1 MANLANRGAKA
12 PTSVSD
18 QQDSQKGLQ
27 VAVRECQ
34 ETSGCVTPVA
44 ACVAAYTKIT
54 PAATGSKP
62 SGHRVFW
69 SAVAT
74 ERSAQERSAP

>member
-44 ACVAAYTKIT
+44 ACVAAWRRQ
-54 PAATGSKP
+54 PPQLVAQP
-62 SGHRVFW
+62 SCPV
-69 SAVAT
+69 
-74 ERSAQERSAP
+74 E